1 MMTDPVS
8 DMLTRMRN
16 AISIERPY
24 VEMPHSQM
32 KQGIAEALKREGF
45 IWEVTKADGTPRAS
59 LRIDLKYGPNGEK
72 VIQKLRRVSTP
83 GRRVYCAVEDLPNVL
98 QGLGTC
104 LLSTNQG
111 ILSSREAKEKNVGG
125 EVLCEVY

>member
-83 GRRVYCAVEDLPNVL
+83 GRRVYCGVEDLPNVL

-125 EVLCEVY
+125 EILCEVY